1 MESPPRLCAC
11 GCGAPVRVARFPSQ
25 QPRYIAGHQHRGAH
39 NGNYRGGKVK
49 GACAVCGA
57 PFERFPSQTKVT
69 CAAPACY
76 AAWQALTT
84 RARGTRKVTVACTQ
98 CGAPIYLFPSQVD
111 AKKNFCGRLCVAAWR
126 RDRDWG
132 PHNGNWRGGR
142 PRYFRQQTGI
152 RDGHRCVICG
162 FHLAVDVHHIT
173 PIAAGG
179 AHDCTNLLTL
189 CPNHHRLA
197 HLGLIDLEGHRRL
210 DWEPGHPPT
219 PAPARPAPAS
229 RSRSGTR
236 SPSAPRPAP

>member
-84 RARGTRKVTVACTQ
+84 RASAWPRGAVTAT
-98 CGAPIYLFPSQVD
+98 GARTTVT
-111 AKKNFCGRLCVAAWR
+111 
-126 RDRDWG
+126 
-132 PHNGNWRGGR
+132 GG
-142 PRYFRQQTGI
+142 
-152 RDGHRCVICG
+152 
-162 FHLAVDVHHIT
+162 
-173 PIAAGG
+173 AGG
-179 AHDCTNLLTL
+179 
-189 CPNHHRLA
+189 
-197 HLGLIDLEGHRRL
+197 
-210 DWEPGHPPT
+210 PGT
-219 PAPARPAPAS
+219 SAS
-229 RSRSGTR
+229 RRA
-236 SPSAPRPAP
+236 SATVTAA